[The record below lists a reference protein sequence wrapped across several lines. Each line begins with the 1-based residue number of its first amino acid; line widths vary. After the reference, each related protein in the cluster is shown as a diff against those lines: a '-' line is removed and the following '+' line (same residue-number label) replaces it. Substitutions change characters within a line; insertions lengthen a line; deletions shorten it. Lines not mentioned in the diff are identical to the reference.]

1 MIKVIDI
8 DYLRV
13 NNDSNILSVVVLKD
27 GRQFPCGKAKNYA
40 EALQAV
46 NTRFDK
52 A

>member
-13 NNDSNILSVVVLKD
+13 SNDAHDLSVVVLKD
-27 GRQFPCGKAKNYA
+27 GRQYACGKAANYA
-40 EALQAV
+40 EAVKAV
-46 NTRFDK
+46 NSRFNK

>member
-13 NNDSNILSVVVLKD
+13 SNNALDLSVVVLKD
-27 GRQFPCGKAKNYA
+27 GRQLACGKAANYA
-40 EALQAV
+40 EAVTAV
-46 NTRFDK
+46 NSRFNK